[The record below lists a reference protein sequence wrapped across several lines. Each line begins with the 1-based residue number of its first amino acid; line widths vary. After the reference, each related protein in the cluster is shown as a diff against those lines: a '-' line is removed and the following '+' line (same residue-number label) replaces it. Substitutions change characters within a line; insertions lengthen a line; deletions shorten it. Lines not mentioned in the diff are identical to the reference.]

1 MSYRHNILVS
11 LFFSFLTLEII
22 CLFSPP
28 MCSLHSSDI
37 NTGIK
42 TCKNCFLSLCPC
54 FKNKLPYYKKAA
66 LLNVAILLLQ
76 SY

>member
-28 MCSLHSSDI
+28 MCSLHSTDI

-42 TCKNCFLSLCPC
+42 TCKYCFDHFVPGS
-54 FKNKLPYYKKAA
+54 K
-66 LLNVAILLLQ
+66 I
-76 SY
+76 SYPITKRPRC